1 MPKTDSSFDPA
12 EYAPVA
18 ERITLFY
25 GQYPTGRILT
35 RALRVSERIVLFRAA
50 VYRAADDARP
60 AATGWA
66 SERPGDGE
74 INTVACVENTETSA
88 IGRALANLGI
98 TAGRARPSRE
108 EMEKA
113 QRARVRPR
121 TAASSPSAPSAATD
135 DAVLATRDDLAD
147 LEEVLIEA
155 ERLGFD
161 EARAAEIR
169 QLLGRGRAT
178 PPEPIARVTVVA
190 LQQRLRV
197 WLHRRNRASSRGRPV
212 THPRTSGGET
222 SDRVRE

>member
-35 RALRVSERIVLFRAA
+35 RALRVTERIVLFRAA
-50 VYRAADDARP
+50 VYRSADDARP

-98 TAGRARPSRE
+98 TAGRQRPSRE
-108 EMEKA
+108 ELEKA
-113 QRARVRPR
+113 QRARQRPR
-121 TAASSPSAPSAATD
+121 VAAASATAPPAATD

-147 LEEVLIEA
+147 LEEVLSEA
-155 ERLGFD
+155 ERRGYA
-161 EARAAEIR
+161 EARAGEIR
-169 QLLGRGRAT
+169 ALLERASAERAR
-178 PPEPIARVTVVA
+178 PEPVALVTVKG
-190 LQQRLRV
+190 LQRELRG
-197 WLHRRNRASSRGRPV
+197 WLARRDRA
-212 THPRTSGGET
+212 H
-222 SDRVRE
+222 